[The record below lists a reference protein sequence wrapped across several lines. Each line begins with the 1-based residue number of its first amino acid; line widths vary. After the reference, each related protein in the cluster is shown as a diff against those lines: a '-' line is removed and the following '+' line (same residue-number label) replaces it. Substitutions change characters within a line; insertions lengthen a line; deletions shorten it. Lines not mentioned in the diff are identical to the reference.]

1 MTETSPVEP
10 QVSAQRPERGEAPR
24 AVMPSQL
31 TQRLV
36 IMVSALALIAL
47 AHAHRPT
54 IGESPE
60 ARVARRFNAQ
70 VAAGEA
76 INGTLESR
84 DGTRKTLADFRG
96 QVVLLN
102 FWASWCPPCLKEMPD
117 LEALSKGM
125 RGRPFSLIALS
136 GDDSW
141 EPVDRVFGGAEVSM
155 KVFRDPSLKD
165 KQHLRWGTEKLPE
178 TYVIDKEGR
187 LRLRFINVQPWQDD
201 ELVSY
206 LEWLADE

>member
-10 QVSAQRPERGEAPR
+10 KVSAERSEAPR

-70 VAAGEA
+70 VSAGEA
-76 INGTLESR
+76 INVTLESR

-155 KVFRDPSLKD
+155 KVFRDPNLKD